1 MSLDLVSS
9 SRCFDGTQRVYSH
22 KSETLKCDMR
32 FAVYLPPA
40 AAAQPVP
47 AVFWLS
53 GLTCTEQNFITKA
66 GAQRAASALGLAI
79 IAPDTS
85 PRGADVP
92 NDDAYDFGMGAG
104 FYVDAT
110 QEPWSK
116 HYRMYSYIVDE
127 LRPLI
132 ASSLPIDAGRVG
144 ISGHSMG
151 GHGALTIALRN
162 PSLFR
167 TVSAF
172 SPICA
177 PTQCPWGEKAF
188 SGYLGD
194 DRSQWSK
201 YDAVQLML
209 EDGWTG
215 PEILVDQGDADEFL
229 ESQLKPDLLA
239 DAASRGDVPLRL
251 RRHQGYD
258 HSYFFISTF
267 IASHLE
273 HHARHLAVEQRMQC
287 SLDRLTVRS

>member
-9 SRCFDGTQRVYSH
+9 NRCFDGTQRVYSH
-22 KSETLKCDMR
+22 KSETLNCDMR
-32 FAVYLPPA
+32 FGVYLPPA
-40 AAAQPVP
+40 ATSQPVP

-66 GAQRAASALGLAI
+66 GAQRAASALGIAI

-85 PRGADVP
+85 PRGADIP
-92 NDDAYDFGMGAG
+92 NDEAYDFGQGAG

-110 QEPWSK
+110 QQPWSRN
-116 HYRMYSYIVDE
+116 YQMYSYIVGE
-127 LRPLI
+127 LRELV
-132 ASSLPIDAGRVG
+132 ASQFAVDTERFG

-162 PSLFR
+162 PSLFH

-177 PTQCPWGEKAF
+177 PAQCPWGQKALT
-188 SGYLGD
+188 GYLGE
-194 DRSQWSK
+194 DRAQWSN
-201 YDAVQLML
+201 YDATHLIV
-209 EDGWTG
+209 ERGWSG
-215 PEILVDQGDADEFL
+215 PEILVEQGEADEFL
-229 ESQLKPDLLA
+229 DSQLKPHLLVE
-239 DAASRGDVPLRL
+239 AAARGDVHLRF
-251 RRHQGYD
+251 RRRAGYD

-273 HHARHLAVEQRMQC
+273 HHARHLAA
-287 SLDRLTVRS
+287 